1 MYDQCYSFVV
11 DKQIEAICVS
21 DSECSSDMICLNQ
34 RCINPCAV
42 NPCASN
48 AECYV
53 ENHRRI
59 CQCPAGHTGDP
70 FVICFDGNMI
80 YYREL

>member
-1 MYDQCYSFVV
+1 
-11 DKQIEAICVS
+11 
-21 DSECSSDMICLNQ
+21 MICLNQ

-59 CQCPAGHTGDP
+59 CQCPAGHIGDP
-70 FVICFDGNMI
+70 FVICYDGNKI